1 MWIVE
6 VFLAQGLW
14 KWTRI
19 VYDCTLSR
27 CIMLRLHRATS
38 SLPSL
43 TLHSERNCILSLLN
57 KIDIFETCVKLVW
70 PSNFSGCISIYY
82 IPIIHVHRL
91 TRGILCECHM
101 TLRLVINKRPRS
113 PAFPFVSSIESSLS
127 IKTSPERIRICL
139 RKKMSHIAS

>member
-27 CIMLRLHRATS
+27 CIMLLLHRATS

-57 KIDIFETCVKLVW
+57 KIDIFETYVKLVW
-70 PSNFSGCISIYY
+70 PIISICISIYY
-82 IPIIHVHRL
+82 LSIIHVHRL
-91 TRGILCECHM
+91 TRGILWECHM
-101 TLRLVINKRPRS
+101 TLKFVTSSLPLS
-113 PAFPFVSSIESSLS
+113 PAFPLVSSIESSLS
-127 IKTSPERIRICL
+127 ISISPERIRICL
-139 RKKMSHIAS
+139 NGLWT

>member
-1 MWIVE
+1 MIALCQDVQCFCYTAQLRVYRLWRYIQNAIVSYRY
-6 VFLAQGLW
+6 W
-14 KWTRI
+14 KKNW
-19 VYDCTLSR
+19 Y
-27 CIMLRLHRATS
+27 
-38 SLPSL
+38 
-43 TLHSERNCILSLLN
+43 ILNLCEIS
-57 KIDIFETCVKLVW
+57 VAYY
-70 PSNFSGCISIYY
+70 NFSVCISIYY

-139 RKKMSHIAS
+139 WKKCHTLHHINLKTISLIRIY